1 MTSGGIATAATT
13 DDSPDEG
20 LPIDAIR
27 FAALDAERRTLLL
40 NIHELLEEISYGS
53 VVIVLQDGR
62 VIQMETSEKI
72 RLR

>member
-1 MTSGGIATAATT
+1 MSGGIATGATT
-13 DDSPDEG
+13 DDSHDEE
-20 LPIDAIR
+20 LPLDAIR
-27 FAALDAERRTLLL
+27 FAALDSERRTLLL